1 VSSRYPTPVPAP
13 VSNGPTPDVSV
24 VVPVVDRLVAAE
36 ELFGDLAA
44 ALHARGQT
52 VELVFVVDRHRE
64 RLVAELRRLREL
76 LEAPVVLVLLAR
88 PFQEATGLAVGFEHA
103 RAEVVLTAPAFFQV
117 EIPGLVAL
125 VEAVAS
131 GGAELAVARRTPRR
145 GGWANRAMSGLF
157 HRIVRRV
164 TGTPFRDLTNSCRAM
179 TREVAWSLVLYG
191 ELHRFIPVMALDL
204 GFEVREVPVAQH
216 EDDRPRRLYGPAVYL
231 RRLLDLLTVFFLVR
245 FTRRPLRF
253 FGFLG
258 AVTAGG
264 GVAVSAYLG
273 VARLLGGGPIAERPL
288 LLFGV
293 LLIVL
298 GIQSVSLGLLGEII
312 IFTHARQIRGY
323 RVVRVIG
330 PAAEGE
336 GETPSVAVG
345 GEGRGGAP

>member
-1 VSSRYPTPVPAP
+1 VPAP
-13 VSNGPTPDVSV
+13 GSKEPALDVSV

-36 ELFGDLAA
+36 ELFGGLAA
-44 ALHARGQT
+44 ALHARGET
-52 VELVFVVDRHRE
+52 VEFIFVVDQRRE

-76 LEAPVVLVLLAR
+76 LEAPVVLILLAR

-103 RAEVVLTAPAFFQV
+103 RAELVLTIPSFFQV

-131 GGAELAVARRTPRR
+131 GVAELAIARRTPRR
-145 GGWANRAMSGLF
+145 GGWANRTMSALF

-179 TREVAWSLVLYG
+179 TREVARSLVLYG
-191 ELHRFIPVMALDL
+191 ELHRFIPVMAVDL
-204 GFEVREVPVAQH
+204 GFEVCEVPVAQH
-216 EDDRPRRLYGPAVYL
+216 QHDRPRRLYGPAVYL

-258 AVTAGG
+258 AVTAGLG
-264 GVAVSAYLG
+264 AAVSAYLG
-273 VARLLGGGPIAERPL
+273 VARLLGQGPIAERPL

-330 PAAEGE
+330 GAPVEREEEPAAA
-336 GETPSVAVG
+336 VVG
-345 GEGRGGAP
+345 GAVRGGRSGAP